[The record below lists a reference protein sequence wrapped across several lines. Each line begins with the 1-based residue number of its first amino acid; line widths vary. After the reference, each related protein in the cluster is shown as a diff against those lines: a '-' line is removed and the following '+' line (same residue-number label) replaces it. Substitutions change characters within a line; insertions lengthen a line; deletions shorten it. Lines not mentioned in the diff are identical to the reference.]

1 MGGSLTHFNRETV
14 GRYNL
19 RSKSSLQKLKL
30 ISTRLKRTIHVDF
43 MSAEQTKSSGF
54 LKVRKLFLVDY
65 CLEVRKLISFLCI
78 VQSFVPWSPWQ
89 SHNPQNQESV
99 RNTSKQ
105 YLIQQLRNQERP
117 GVLFNLFVD
126 LTIRIT
132 TIRERNNSK
141 TVIAIVFAFLS

>member
-43 MSAEQTKSSGF
+43 ISAEQTKSSGF

-78 VQSFVPWSPWQ
+78 VQSFVP
-89 SHNPQNQESV
+89 
-99 RNTSKQ
+99 
-105 YLIQQLRNQERP
+105 
-117 GVLFNLFVD
+117 
-126 LTIRIT
+126 
-132 TIRERNNSK
+132 
-141 TVIAIVFAFLS
+141 